1 MCQFAVNCG
10 STVYAR
16 VIGPY
21 NGANPSSLVAAIAP
35 WSDVRAAR
43 ASPHRC
49 PCYSTSRRATGEF
62 FLLCSRGCWRL
73 ISDKLLLGRDKA
85 FNASIA
91 HKHDL
96 PEDLEDSRVHIIAAA
111 RTHFT
116 DADQAR
122 RSDPFAILGLTLGAT

>member
-1 MCQFAVNCG
+1 MPIRGQLRLYRLRPCHRPLQRREPFLPRRGDRA
-10 STVYAR
+10 
-16 VIGPY
+16 
-21 NGANPSSLVAAIAP
+21 LVG
-35 WSDVRAAR
+35 R
-43 ASPHRC
+43 ASGARLA
-49 PCYSTSRRATGEF
+49 SQMSLLFEATGEF